1 MNLKEKK
8 LKKIKKQILGC
19 RKCTLYKKRK
29 QPVVGSGDLN
39 AKIMFIAE
47 APGYWEDVKG
57 EPFVGRAGKILDELL
72 ASVKIKREGVFVA
85 NILKCRPPEN
95 RSPKK
100 EEIKACTPYLLK
112 QIEIIKPK
120 VIATLGNFS
129 TAFIFSTFNGSLV
142 ALRRHSD
149 GASATFSRPSQP
161 KLLQRSR
168 HESGKKYGLEKKL
181 KGISKIHGQIFR
193 KDKTTII
200 PFFHPAVAVYNNKM
214 KKILKKDFKILKK
227 F

>member
-1 MNLKEKK
+1 MNKK
-8 LKKIKKQILGC
+8 LLKIKNKVLRC
-19 RKCTLYKKRK
+19 RKCKLYKTRK
-29 QPVVGSGDLN
+29 QPVVGEGN
-39 AKIMFIAE
+39 PQAKIMFIGE
-47 APGYWEDVKG
+47 SPGHWEDVKG

-72 ASVKIKREGVFVA
+72 ESAKIKRKEVYIT

-95 RSPKK
+95 RNPQKR
-100 EEIKACTPYLLK
+100 EIKSCTPYLLE
-112 QIEIIKPK
+112 QIKIIKPK
-120 VIATLGNFS
+120 VICTLGNFS
-129 TAFIFSTFNGSLV
+129 TAFIFSTFDGSLV

-214 KKILKKDFKILKK
+214 KKILKKDFQILKN
-227 F
+227 FF

>member
-120 VIATLGNFS
+120 VICALGNFS
-129 TAFIFSTFNGSLV
+129 TVFIF
-142 ALRRHSD
+142 
-149 GASATFSRPSQP
+149 
-161 KLLQRSR
+161 
-168 HESGKKYGLEKKL
+168 EKYGLEKKI
-181 KGISKIHGQIFR
+181 KGVSSLHGKFF
-193 KDKTTII
+193 KSGKTMII
-200 PFFHPAVAVYNNKM
+200 PFYHPAVVVYNNKM
-214 KKILKKDFKILKK
+214 KKILIKDFLALKNLL
-227 F
+227 